1 MRMHTREFL
10 QTLHMRDMLG
20 IVVLFTNNFMR
31 HQDTNPH
38 FTAEETDNRKI
49 EGKKKKY
56 RVRGSFIS
64 ELATNQPS
72 DSLDLLS
79 WVK

>member
-1 MRMHTREFL
+1 MHTREFL

-49 EGKKKKY
+49 EGKKKK
-56 RVRGSFIS
+56 ST
-64 ELATNQPS
+64 ELGGVL
-72 DSLDLLS
+72 SLNWPQTSQVTLWTCFLG
-79 WVK
+79 